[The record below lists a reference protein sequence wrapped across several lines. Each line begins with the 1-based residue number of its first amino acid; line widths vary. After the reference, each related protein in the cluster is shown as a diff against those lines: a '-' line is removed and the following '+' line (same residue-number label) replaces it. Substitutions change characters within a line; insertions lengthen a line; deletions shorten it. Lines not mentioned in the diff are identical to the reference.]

1 MPVWAGLDIAKDF
14 HWLAVLDER
23 GKPLLNRRVDNDPES
38 TASTVEALGEGVE
51 GFAVGDAVFCVVM
64 KPFLGTGSLAEYVTV
79 SAAYGVAHVPAG
91 LDVKDAG
98 ALGLA
103 GTAAYDSLT
112 ALDVAEGET
121 VIRRSRL

>member
-1 MPVWAGLDIAKDF
+1 M
-14 HWLAVLDER
+14 
-23 GKPLLNRRVDNDPES
+23 
-38 TASTVEALGEGVE
+38 E

-121 VIRRSRL
+121 VLVSGATGGVESLAVQLAAARSARMIATARPGAEAGFVPA